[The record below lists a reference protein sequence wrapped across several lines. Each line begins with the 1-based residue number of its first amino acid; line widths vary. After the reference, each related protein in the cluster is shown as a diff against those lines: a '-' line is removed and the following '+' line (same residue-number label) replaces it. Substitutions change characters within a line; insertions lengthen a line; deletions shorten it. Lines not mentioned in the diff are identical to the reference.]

1 MNVWSIAK
9 FLIYV
14 SVLSNIAVPRAHSA
28 TQTFND
34 PNLFQLALGGSFPIV
49 QGFENL
55 PLGIV
60 ISDNS
65 IIDGVSYS
73 FLGQPVNAGRISN
86 QFNGIG
92 TRNLGADS
100 QLGFFFPGQIISITF
115 ATPVRA
121 VGGFFNIG
129 SGPIDS
135 IFLQTTLFD
144 IVNGGGPADR
154 PDTNGLYFLG
164 VISDRPIT
172 QALFGTQF
180 TAPTGF
186 NFDNLVYLSA
196 AIPEPESWA
205 MMIAGFG
212 IVGGIARRNRRPKIS
227 ISNLKLK
234 KA

>member
-1 MNVWSIAK
+1 MNVWFIIK
-9 FLIYV
+9 FLICAFA
-14 SVLSNIAVPRAHSA
+14 LSSIAIPRAHSA

-34 PNLFQLALGGSFPIV
+34 PDSFQLALGGSFPIV
-49 QGFENL
+49 QSFENL
-55 PLGIV
+55 PLGTV

-65 IIDGVSYS
+65 MIDGVLYS

-100 QLGFFFPGQIISITF
+100 QLGFFFPGQIIGVMF

-129 SGPIDS
+129 FGPMNS

-144 IVNGGGPADR
+144 VVNGGGPTDS

-164 VISDRPIT
+164 IISDQPII
-172 QALFGTQF
+172 QARFGTQF

-186 NFDNLVYLSA
+186 NFDNLIYLSA

-212 IVGGIARRNRRPKIS
+212 IVGGIMRRNKRSKMS
-227 ISNLKLK
+227 IPTLKLRK
-234 KA
+234 F